1 MKNLKNI
8 KALGETEGKVKIFKA
23 KNNQSSNL
31 ENQNKII
38 SEINKIISEEIKI
51 LNSYYNYDL
60 KRFFFPELFYGSA
73 FLAFFNM
80 EDIPD
85 FTKDKS
91 FKINNS
97 LDGRENITFF
107 DTDKIISLITGIEL
121 LAIGLNIHISHEN
134 TFRKISGRIG
144 NSERIIEKNYTIE
157 LLFGDIFYS
166 RAIAYL
172 INFDDFIIFDNIL
185 KSILSVHRSRMTIHQ
200 RLKDIF
206 DYSKNNAWFFN
217 KGFSEVRMLNA
228 LLKEM
233 FFTGIGVS
241 NFDVMADKTRDF
253 LMIIDEMVLLK
264 TYNDLTDYARQAVP
278 ESFERNHYKFDEDFL
293 KKADALRKSLN
304 IKVNRLEP
312 EWIKENFLKLFFK
325 LA

>member
-1 MKNLKNI
+1 M
-8 KALGETEGKVKIFKA
+8 
-23 KNNQSSNL
+23 

-38 SEINKIISEEIKI
+38 FEINKIISEEIKI

-60 KRFFFPELFYGSA
+60 KRFFCPELFYGSA
-73 FLAFFNM
+73 FLAFFNI

-85 FTKDKS
+85 FIPDKN

-107 DTDKIISLITGIEL
+107 DTYKIISLITGIEL
-121 LAIGLNIHISHEN
+121 LAIGLNMHTSHEN
-134 TFRKISGRIG
+134 TFRKVSGRSE
-144 NSERIIEKNYTIE
+144 NSEKNYTIE

-172 INFDDFIIFDNIL
+172 INFDNFIIFDNIL
-185 KSILSVHRSRMTIHQ
+185 KSILSIHRSRMIVHQ
-200 RLKDIF
+200 KIKDIF
-206 DYSKNNAWFFN
+206 DCGRNNAWFFN

-228 LLKEM
+228 LLKEI

-241 NFDVMADKTRDF
+241 NFDVTADKTKDF
-253 LMIIDEMVLLK
+253 LMIINEMVLLK
-264 TYNDLTDYARQAVP
+264 TYNDLTDYVRQAAP
-278 ESFERNHYKFDEDFL
+278 ESFESSHFKYDEDFL
-293 KKADALRKSLN
+293 NKADDLRKSLN
-304 IKVNRLEP
+304 IKINRLEP